1 MSKNILGVFMKRILE
16 NKKIVAIIAAAII
29 FFVVCFGVYHN
40 RINAYSS
47 KLAIQIDEVEKL
59 SENNFAPENHIKEYD
74 HWIALAENSN
84 DKSQLFKMMKMSKE
98 YETKF
103 SKDSSKAKKNEKE
116 VTAEI
121 DSGWGEIYLG
131 GMLQASQ
138 SESYANKISSV
149 WHDAIFDDSVTV
161 DGKSYTDFN
170 DAIKATQVK
179 YFTEFGELDSY
190 FDDTV
195 TTANN
200 VSELIKKY
208 FPEKSDRADDIQSY
222 ALALNQF
229 NDEALHP
236 TGSYSNRGSKLGDL
250 ESGLL
255 AKYNKIGSSF

>member
-1 MSKNILGVFMKRILE
+1 MKRILE

-103 SKDSSKAKKNEKE
+103 SKDSSKARKNEKK

-121 DSGWGEIYLG
+121 DS
-131 GMLQASQ
+131 
-138 SESYANKISSV
+138 
-149 WHDAIFDDSVTV
+149 
-161 DGKSYTDFN
+161 
-170 DAIKATQVK
+170 
-179 YFTEFGELDSY
+179 
-190 FDDTV
+190 
-195 TTANN
+195 
-200 VSELIKKY
+200 
-208 FPEKSDRADDIQSY
+208 DI
-222 ALALNQF
+222 
-229 NDEALHP
+229 
-236 TGSYSNRGSKLGDL
+236 
-250 ESGLL
+250 
-255 AKYNKIGSSF
+255 